1 MDGCGD
7 GRKGGRVGGSVRELE
22 ENNRQEGLVE
32 IDGSSSMRVSEG
44 KDGMDMGGS
53 YRKIRGGLWGKSL
66 GGS

>member
-7 GRKGGRVGGSVRELE
+7 GKRGGRVGGSVRELE

-32 IDGSSSMRVSEG
+32 IDGGSSVRVRKG
-44 KDGMDMGGS
+44 KDGMNMGGS

-66 GGS
+66 RGS